1 MRNAQEFKPAS
12 WLDDRVGCCLPIWYC
27 PFLTSILTSILTSET
42 SVIHNMKTTRFFSVL
57 LLAAVCL
64 SGYAQKVITAQSPDG
79 QVSVSVTLSD
89 RIYYDVVS
97 HNETLLKQSV
107 IGMQLSDK
115 TLGANPVLK
124 KKSVRTVKETVTPVL
139 PLKYSQVENNYT
151 LLTLDMKGGYAVDF
165 RLYDDG
171 VAFRMR
177 TALPGEIKV
186 IQENTVFQLAEN
198 CDLVLQQPGGFKTSC
213 EENYSF
219 VKSNEWKKEDRMSE
233 LPVLIMGKN
242 QKILLSEFDLVSY
255 PGLFLKGNADNSL
268 SAIQPKNPIEYEDQ
282 GDRSH
287 RILKEADYIA
297 KTKGTRTFPWRY
309 MLITQEDGRLAENT
323 MPMRLAQK
331 CQIEDTSWIKPG
343 QTCWDWLNGIPYGA
357 DVTFKGGINLDT
369 YKYFVDFASRN
380 GVPYI
385 IMDEG
390 WALDTRDPFRTNP
403 EVNLP
408 ELIRYGKS
416 KNVGIWVWLPW
427 LTVEHHMDLFEKFEE
442 WGIVGTKIDFMDR
455 QDQWMV
461 DFYDRVAKEAAKHHI
476 MVDFHGAFHPSGL
489 EYRYPNI
496 LTYEGVRGM
505 EYNGSC
511 TPKNSIWFPFL
522 RNAVGPM
529 DYTPGSM
536 LCYQPESHH
545 GNRPICAGVGTKAYH
560 MAVFVLFETNLQML
574 MDNPCRYDKWPD
586 CRDFITSVPV
596 NWDETRVLAAEAGQY
611 IVMAKRKGQKWFIG
625 GITNDKERELDVT
638 LNVLPEGKN
647 LQMTSFVDG
656 VNADRMA
663 MDYRQEKASVN
674 KSTKLHI
681 KMARN
686 GGFAAVIE

>member
-1 MRNAQEFKPAS
+1 MRIYS
-12 WLDDRVGCCLPIWYC
+12 L
-27 PFLTSILTSILTSET
+27 ILM
-42 SVIHNMKTTRFFSVL
+42 V
-57 LLAAVCL
+57 AACV
-64 SGYAQKVITAQSPDG
+64 SGYAQKVVTAKSPDG
-79 QVSVSVTLSD
+79 QTSVSVTLAD

-97 HNETLLKQSV
+97 HNETLLKRSV
-107 IGMQLSDK
+107 IGMRLRDK

-124 KKSVRTVKETVTPVL
+124 KKSIRAVKETVKPLL
-139 PLKYSQVENNYT
+139 PLKFSEVENRYT
-151 LLTLDMKGGYAVDF
+151 LLSMEMKGGYAVDF
-165 RLYDDG
+165 RLYNDG
-171 VAFRMR
+171 IAFRMR
-177 TALPGEIKV
+177 TSLPGEIEV
-186 IQENTVFQLAEN
+186 MQENTVFQLAED
-198 CDLVLQQPGGFKTSC
+198 CDLVLQQPSGFKTSC
-213 EENYSF
+213 EENYSI
-219 VKSNEWKKEDRMSE
+219 VKSQAWKAEDRMSE

-242 QKILLSEFDLVSY
+242 QKMLLSEFDLCSY
-255 PGLFLKGNADNSL
+255 PGLFLKGNGDNSL
-268 SAIQPKNPIEYEDQ
+268 SAIQPKVPLVYEDD

-297 KTKGTRTFPWRY
+297 KTSGTRNFPWRY
-309 MLITQEDGRLAENT
+309 LLMTQEDGRLAENT

-343 QTCWDWLNGIPYGA
+343 QTCWDWLNGIPYGP
-357 DVTFKGGINLDT
+357 DVTFKSGINLAT
-369 YKYFVDFASRN
+369 YKYFVDFASRH

-403 EVNLP
+403 EVDLP
-408 ELIRYGKS
+408 ELIRYAKE
-416 KNVGIWVWLPW
+416 KHVGIFVWLPW
-427 LTVEHHMDLFEKFEE
+427 LTVEHHMDLFEKFEA

-455 QDQWMV
+455 QDQWMI

-476 MVDFHGAFHPSGL
+476 MIDFHGAFHPSGL
-489 EYRYPNI
+489 EYRYPNV

-505 EYNGSC
+505 EYNGGC
-511 TPKNSIWFPFL
+511 TPKNTVWFPFL

-536 LCYQPESHH
+536 LCYQPEDYH
-545 GNRPICAGVGTKAYH
+545 GNRPICAGMGTKVYN
-560 MAVFVLFETNLQML
+560 MAVFVLFESNLQML

-586 CRDFITSVPV
+586 CRDFLTSVPV

-638 LNVLPEGKN
+638 LSILPEGKN

-656 VNADRMA
+656 INANRIA
-663 MDYRQEKASVN
+663 MDYRMEKTSVN
-674 KSTKLHI
+674 KATKLPI

-686 GGFAAVIE
+686 GGFAGVIEE

>member
-1 MRNAQEFKPAS
+1 MRIYS
-12 WLDDRVGCCLPIWYC
+12 L
-27 PFLTSILTSILTSET
+27 ILM
-42 SVIHNMKTTRFFSVL
+42 V
-57 LLAAVCL
+57 AACV
-64 SGYAQKVITAQSPDG
+64 SGYAQKVVTAKSPDG
-79 QVSVSVTLSD
+79 QTSVSVTLAD

-97 HNETLLKQSV
+97 HNETLLKRSV
-107 IGMQLSDK
+107 IGMRLRDK

-124 KKSVRTVKETVTPVL
+124 KKSIRAVKETVKPLL
-139 PLKYSQVENNYT
+139 PLKFSEVDNRYT
-151 LLTLDMKGGYAVDF
+151 LLSMEMKGGYAVDF
-165 RLYDDG
+165 RLYNDG
-171 VAFRMR
+171 IAFRMR
-177 TALPGEIKV
+177 TSLPGEIEV
-186 IQENTVFQLAEN
+186 MQENTVFQLAED
-198 CDLVLQQPGGFKTSC
+198 CDLVLQQPSGFKTSC
-213 EENYSF
+213 EENYTI
-219 VKSNEWKKEDRMSE
+219 VKSDAWKAEDRMSE

-242 QKILLSEFDLVSY
+242 QKMLLSEFDLCSY
-255 PGLFLKGNADNSL
+255 PGLFLKGNGDNSL
-268 SAIQPKNPIEYEDQ
+268 SAIQPKVPLAYEDD

-297 KTKGTRTFPWRY
+297 KTSGTRNFPWRY
-309 MLITQEDGRLAENT
+309 LLMTQEDGRLAENT

-343 QTCWDWLNGIPYGA
+343 QTCWDWLNGIPYGP
-357 DVTFKGGINLDT
+357 DVTFKSGINLAT

-403 EVNLP
+403 EVDLP
-408 ELIRYGKS
+408 ELIRYAKE
-416 KNVGIWVWLPW
+416 KHVGIFVWLPW

-455 QDQWMV
+455 QDQWMI

-476 MVDFHGAFHPSGL
+476 MIDFHGAFHPSGL
-489 EYRYPNI
+489 EYRYPNV

-505 EYNGSC
+505 EYNGGC
-511 TPKNSIWFPFL
+511 TPKNTVWFPFL

-536 LCYQPESHH
+536 LCYQPEDYH
-545 GNRPICAGVGTKAYH
+545 GNRPICAGMGTKVYN
-560 MAVFVLFETNLQML
+560 MAVFVLFESNLQML

-586 CRDFITSVPV
+586 CRDFLTSVPV

-638 LNVLPEGKN
+638 LSILPEGKN

-656 VNADRMA
+656 INANRIA
-663 MDYRQEKASVN
+663 MDYRMEKTSVN
-674 KSTKLHI
+674 KATKLPI

-686 GGFAAVIE
+686 GGFAGVIEE

>member
-1 MRNAQEFKPAS
+1 MRIYS
-12 WLDDRVGCCLPIWYC
+12 L
-27 PFLTSILTSILTSET
+27 ILM
-42 SVIHNMKTTRFFSVL
+42 V
-57 LLAAVCL
+57 AACV
-64 SGYAQKVITAQSPDG
+64 SGYAQKVVTAKSPDG
-79 QVSVSVTLSD
+79 QTCVCVTLAD

-97 HNETLLKQSV
+97 HNETLLKRSV
-107 IGMQLSDK
+107 IGMRLRDK

-124 KKSVRTVKETVTPVL
+124 KKSVRAVNETVKPLL
-139 PLKYSQVENNYT
+139 PLKFSEVENQYT
-151 LLTLDMKGGYAVDF
+151 LLSMEMKGGYAVDF

-171 VAFRMR
+171 IAFRMR
-177 TALPGEIKV
+177 TSLPGEIEV
-186 IQENTVFQLAEN
+186 MQENTIFQMAED
-198 CDLVLQQPGGFKTSC
+198 CDLVLQQPSGFKTSC
-213 EENYSF
+213 EENYTV
-219 VKSNEWKKEDRMSE
+219 VKSDAWKAEDRMSE

-242 QKILLSEFDLVSY
+242 QKILLSEFDLCSY
-255 PGLFLKGNADNSL
+255 PGLFLRGNGDNSL
-268 SAIQPKNPIEYEDQ
+268 SAIQPKVPLAYEDD

-297 KTKGTRTFPWRY
+297 KTSGTRNFPWRY
-309 MLITQEDGRLAENT
+309 LLMTQEDGRLAENT

-343 QTCWDWLNGIPYGA
+343 QTCWDWLNGIPYGP
-357 DVTFKGGINLDT
+357 DVTFKSGINLAT
-369 YKYFVDFASRN
+369 YKYFVDFASRH

-403 EVNLP
+403 EVDMP
-408 ELIRYGKS
+408 ELIRYAKE
-416 KNVGIWVWLPW
+416 KHVGIFVWLPW
-427 LTVEHHMDLFEKFEE
+427 LTVEHHMDLFEKFEA

-455 QDQWMV
+455 QDQWMI

-476 MVDFHGAFHPSGL
+476 MIDFHGAFHPSGL
-489 EYRYPNI
+489 EYRYPNV

-505 EYNGSC
+505 EYNGGC
-511 TPKNSIWFPFL
+511 TPNNTVWFPFL

-536 LCYQPESHH
+536 LCYQPEDYH
-545 GNRPICAGVGTKAYH
+545 GNRPICAGMGTKVYN
-560 MAVFVLFETNLQML
+560 MAVFVLFESNLQML

-586 CRDFITSVPV
+586 CRDFLTSVPV

-625 GITNDKERELDVT
+625 GITNDKERELDIT
-638 LNVLPEGKN
+638 LSILPEGKN

-656 VNADRMA
+656 VNANRIA
-663 MDYRQEKASVN
+663 MDYRMEKTSVN
-674 KSTKLHI
+674 KATKLHI
-681 KMARN
+681 KMVRN
-686 GGFAAVIE
+686 GGFAGVIEE